1 VCEAHRTT
9 QKCSPNARGIAAL
22 KSAPPGKRKLY
33 WDAVVPGL
41 AVRIT
46 DTGVKAFVLVKR
58 FPGNPNPTARSIGK
72 VGAVT
77 LEAAR
82 AQAREW
88 LAQVAAGR
96 DPAREAEARRRD
108 TLQAVCEEWWQRKA
122 QAYRSASAQ
131 RSRLERLI
139 YPSVGSIPI
148 REVRKSDI
156 ARLHDRVTDE
166 NGPVA
171 ANRAVELLT
180 AILNWHA
187 TRSDDFRSPIV
198 RGMTTAEVA
207 RDRMLTDNELRAI
220 WRATADGAFGS
231 LIRFLLLTAARRSE
245 ATELRWNEIAEGVW
259 TLPAARNKV
268 RQDLMRP
275 LSGAALA
282 IVNSQPRTGD
292 FVFNGHRPLVAFTL
306 LKAKLDTASGT
317 SGWVLHDIRRTARSL
332 MSRAG
337 VSSDIAEL
345 CLGHVLPGIRQVYD
359 RHKYVEEKRIAFEKL
374 ATLVS
379 GIVDPQENVVAI
391 RGQR

>member
-1 VCEAHRTT
+1 MLAKRPLTD
-9 QKCSPNARGIAAL
+9 RGIAAI
-22 KSAPPGKRKLY
+22 KPAGPGKRHLY

-41 AVRIT
+41 AVRVT

-72 VGAVT
+72 VGALT

-88 LAQVAAGR
+88 LAQLAAGR
-96 DPAREAEARRRD
+96 DPAKEAEARQRD
-108 TLQAVCEEWWQRKA
+108 TLKAVCEEWWQRKA
-122 QAYRSASAQ
+122 QGYRSASAQ
-131 RSRLERLI
+131 RSRLERFI
-139 YPSVGSIPI
+139 YPSIGSIPI

-156 ARLHDRVTDE
+156 VRLHDRITDE

-180 AILNWHA
+180 AIMNWHA
-187 TRSDDFRSPIV
+187 TRADDFRSPIV

-207 RDRMLTDNELRAI
+207 RDRVLTDDELRAI
-220 WRATADGAFGS
+220 WLATANGAFGG
-231 LIRFLLLTAARRSE
+231 LIRFLLLTAARRGEAAELPWSE
-245 ATELRWNEIAEGVW
+245 ITEGVW

-268 RQDLMRP
+268 RQDLVRP
-275 LSGAALA
+275 LSAAALA
-282 IVNSQPRTGD
+282 VVDSQTRAGD
-292 FVFNGHRPLVAFTL
+292 FVFNGHRPLVAFTP
-306 LKAKLDTASGT
+306 LKAKLDAASGT

-337 VSSDIAEL
+337 VPSDIAEL

-359 RHKYVEEKRIAFEKL
+359 RHKYIEEKRIAFEKL
-374 ATLVS
+374 ATLVA
-379 GIVDPQENVVAI
+379 GIVDPQPNVVSIRAAAI
-391 RGQR
+391 NKS

>member
-1 VCEAHRTT
+1 MLAKRPLTD
-9 QKCSPNARGIAAL
+9 RGIAAL

-306 LKAKLDTASGT
+306 LKAELDTASGT

>member
-1 VCEAHRTT
+1 MLAKRPLTD
-9 QKCSPNARGIAAL
+9 RGIAAI
-22 KSAPPGKRKLY
+22 KPAGPRKRHLY

-41 AVRIT
+41 AVRVT

-88 LAQVAAGR
+88 LAQLAAGR
-96 DPAREAEARRRD
+96 DPAKEAEARQRD
-108 TLQAVCEEWWQRKA
+108 TLKAVCEEWWQRKA
-122 QAYRSASAQ
+122 QGYRSASAQ
-131 RSRLERLI
+131 RSRLERFI
-139 YPSVGSIPI
+139 YPSIGSIPI

-156 ARLHDRVTDE
+156 VRLHDRITDE

-180 AILNWHA
+180 AIMNWHA
-187 TRSDDFRSPIV
+187 TRADDFRSPIV
-198 RGMTTAEVA
+198 RGMTTAEMA
-207 RDRMLTDNELRAI
+207 RDRVLTDDELRAI
-220 WRATADGAFGS
+220 WRATANGAFGG

-245 ATELRWNEIAEGVW
+245 AAELPWSEITEGVW

-282 IVNSQPRTGD
+282 VVDSQMRAGD
-292 FVFNGHRPLVAFTL
+292 FVFNGHRPFVAFTQ
-306 LKAKLDTASGT
+306 LKAKLDAASGT

-337 VSSDIAEL
+337 VPSDVAEQ

-359 RHKYVEEKRIAFEKL
+359 RHKYIDEKRLAFEKL
-374 ATLVS
+374 SALVA
-379 GIVDPQENVVAI
+379 GIVNSQPNVVSI
-391 RGQR
+391 RNGDHKVAS